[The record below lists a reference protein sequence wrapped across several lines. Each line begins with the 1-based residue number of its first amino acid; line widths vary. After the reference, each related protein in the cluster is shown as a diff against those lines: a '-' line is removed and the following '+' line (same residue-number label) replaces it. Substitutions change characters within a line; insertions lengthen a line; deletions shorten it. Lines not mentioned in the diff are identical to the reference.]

1 VLGITM
7 MNFHCKNDR
16 RHKAKTFTSITKAGF
31 VQVDTPEQGDLIVI
45 AIGSLTPCHGAIWLN
60 GDVRCITSMG
70 A

>member
-1 VLGITM
+1 M
-7 MNFHCKNDR
+7 
-16 RHKAKTFTSITKAGF
+16 AKTFTSITKAGS

-45 AIGSLTPCHGAIWLN
+45 AIGSLTPCHGAIWLS